1 MPIESHILGTSS
13 ARPTSSRAVSGS
25 VVVTDEGNF
34 VVDAGEGFQT
44 RFQHQRKHLKHID
57 QKSSIRPSKIK
68 AIFLTHGHL
77 DHTWGV
83 LPWLQSLSLDG
94 RTQPL
99 VVIGPTSPK
108 VIEALIESTALP
120 ADVPAV
126 DLVHQCRYWM
136 SMVNSDHAL
145 SYDVSYVLGDP
156 HTQQWVQLL
165 PEGSAKVL
173 STSLSEFLGLQDV
186 EVEAFGTIHSVP
198 SCAWSFLQKERLGSF
213 DRQRAA
219 ALKLSDAQRTDLA
232 SGIDVEHEG
241 TLLIASSFRGP
252 SRPALR
258 LVISGDTAEMS
269 PSLCSLQDCNALIHE
284 ATFVDEQQEQANTF
298 LHSTARGAMRTAK
311 QMNARHLCL
320 THYSNRLSDT
330 ELSISQALSEHADI
344 VVTAANDYDRIRVED
359 SGDVVHKCWDGN
371 GWSQ

>member
-1 MPIESHILGTSS
+1 MAIESHILGTSS

-25 VVVTDEGNF
+25 VVVTEEGNF

-44 RFQHQRKHLKHID
+44 RFQQQRKHLKQID
-57 QKSSIRPSKIK
+57 PKSSIRPSKIK

-99 VVIGPTSPK
+99 AVVGPTSLN
-108 VIEALIESTALP
+108 VIEALRTSTTLS

-126 DLVHQCRYWM
+126 DLVHQCKYWM

-165 PEGSAKVL
+165 TEGSANVL

-186 EVEAFGTIHSVP
+186 EIEAFGTTHSVP

-213 DRQRAA
+213 DRKRAA
-219 ALKLSDAQRTDLA
+219 ALRLSDAQRTDLA
-232 SGIDVEHEG
+232 SGIDVEYEG
-241 TLLIASSFRGP
+241 TLLTSSSFRGP

-258 LVISGDTAEMS
+258 LVISGDTAELS
-269 PSLCSLQDCNALIHE
+269 PSLSSVQGCNALIHE
-284 ATFVDEQQEQANTF
+284 ATFVDEQQEQANAF

-330 ELSISQALSEHADI
+330 ELSISQARSEHADI
-344 VVTAANDYDRIRVED
+344 AVTAANDHDRILVKD
-359 SGDVVHKCWDGN
+359 SGDVVHKFWDGK
-371 GWSQ
+371 GWRE